1 MSKVKRMPRV
11 DELMQREIAE
21 YLERVEFGLS
31 KGLVTVSSV
40 KTAPDLRTAK
50 VNISTLN
57 ASENEKRKILSIL
70 ESERFQIQNKISRN
84 IHIKY
89 TPVLTFALDDS
100 FEKGDRVLAI
110 IREIENEK
118 NVDEE
123 K

>member
-1 MSKVKRMPRV
+1 
-11 DELMQREIAE
+11 MQREIAE